1 MRALKLGFLTTLQ
14 PKVIIYRGF
23 PTVRLPTVFALKS
36 FSWLLKVWNVTSFTA
51 WQGRQCS
58 FLNLIL
64 YFSGSTDYTL
74 KTQFHGITHILCVQ
88 VWISWW
94 VKFMPWHCFCKTLR
108 SNVNCCRQV
117 PQHGKLNKK
126 CDTTLHKNFLGQ
138 SVISTL
144 TDPGFWE
151 VYFYSNSDIADHLRR
166 FYHIYSP

>member
-51 WQGRQCS
+51 WRGRQCS

-94 VKFMPWHCFCKTLR
+94 VKFMPWQCFCKTLIEIKR
-108 SNVNCCRQV
+108 
-117 PQHGKLNKK
+117 KLLQTGTSTWEMKQEMW
-126 CDTTLHKNFLGQ
+126 KNFAQ
-138 SVISTL
+138 KFPQAI
-144 TDPGFWE
+144 
-151 VYFYSNSDIADHLRR
+151 NHLNTYWPR
-166 FYHIYSP
+166 FLRSLFLLKLW